1 MSTNL
6 FSSNRNKEPTWEDL
20 LDRESKEK
28 DYRRDRRNPNASQNF
43 RKQSDVSKEENKNK
57 KIVDLQKEF
66 EELKSK
72 IRHVENKNERMLT
85 QLRTHN
91 PDEEPIQDRSSP
103 LLRDNQSKARVSKES
118 LGKGVRRMDKSLNA
132 NAFQSDYLP

>member
-1 MSTNL
+1 MHTNL
-6 FSSNRNKEPTWEDL
+6 FNSKRNKEPTWEDL

-28 DYRRDRRNPNASQNF
+28 DYKRDKRENVIPMPTKKHSDSQ
-43 RKQSDVSKEENKNK
+43 KDEGKNR

-85 QLRTHN
+85 HLKTYH
-91 PDEEPIQDRSSP
+91 PDD
-103 LLRDNQSKARVSKES
+103 
-118 LGKGVRRMDKSLNA
+118 
-132 NAFQSDYLP
+132 